1 MRSARRCAQILQ
13 PDKARAVRQG
23 ARHIE
28 SCAACRA
35 HKRPFAELAEHVHLF
50 ARGDRRA
57 VLRGIGRTVLHRRL
71 PERRGA
77 LGDLGRSLFAAQRQ
91 HADFILGDVAAQLAQ
106 RHLHI
111 VGLRVLNDAHLR
123 ARAQRAQRLRMDV
136 RRLQHHHR
144 HVVVVR
150 LRHTDALARLR
161 QRQFAQ
167 LHIAEIA
174 AVIRARTAFKRAHI
188 AVFPAL
194 GEHFHLHVL
203 AQRHVRLRLLT
214 RRAVQQNVVF
224 GLHQQRIVR
233 HDAARLIAQGK
244 QTAGLCVL
252 DPAGHTAHTH
262 PAPLA
267 LLAAKEVEAGCAVL
281 QRQNLVGTVV
291 RRAVQDR
298 PAVRLGARDHADLE
312 LAHVRQAIQRHI
324 AERLLPVHLRGDV
337 RPIVQHTHQRYG
349 RAAFQLAELLR
360 LRVGILQQRKA
371 AHPHAREID
380 LGRAVFAE
388 RAVLAIAPH
397 SLLLR
402 DQVFR
407 GHVARH
413 AADADLGVF
422 LVFGAQVFH
431 LRTGVVQAQNRA
443 VLRRLRPQVQP
454 LGIDLVRLPVV
465 HKQALTNAGRRHAQK
480 HDQRQDQLPRRFH
493 QLSHSF
499 CMSFAE

>member
-1 MRSARRCAQILQ
+1 MRGARRRAQILQ
-13 PDKARAVRQG
+13 PDKARAIRQR
-23 ARHIE
+23 ACHIE
-28 SCAACRA
+28 PRIACRA
-35 HKRPFAELAEHVHLF
+35 HERPLAELAEHVHLL

-57 VLRGIGRTVLHRRL
+57 VLRDIGRTVLHRRL

-77 LGDLGRSLFAAQRQ
+77 LRNLGGGLLAAQCQ

-111 VGLRVLNDAHLR
+111 VGLRVLDDAHLR
-123 ARAQRAQRLRMDV
+123 ARAQRAQRFCIDV

-174 AVIRARTAFKRAHI
+174 AVIRARAAFKRAHI
-188 AVFPAL
+188 TVFPAL

-203 AQRHVRLRLLT
+203 AQRHVRLRLLA

-233 HDAARLIAQGK
+233 HDAARLVAQSK
-244 QTAGLCVL
+244 QTAGLRVL
-252 DPAGHTAHTH
+252 DPAGHAAHAN

-267 LLAAKEVEAGCAVL
+267 LLAAKEVEACRAVL
-281 QRQNLVGTVV
+281 QRQDLVGAAV
-291 RRAVQDR
+291 RRAIQDR

-312 LAHVRQAIQRHI
+312 LAHVRQAVKRHI
-324 AERLLPVHLRGDV
+324 AKRLLPVHLCGDV
-337 RPIVQHTHQRYG
+337 RPIVQHAHQRHG
-349 RAAFQLAELLR
+349 SAALQLAELLR

-380 LGRAVFAE
+380 LGRAVFTE

-407 GHVARH
+407 SHVARH

-431 LRTGVVQAQNRA
+431 LRASVVQAQNRA

-454 LGIDLVRLPVV
+454 LGIDLVRLAVV
-465 HKQALTNAGRRHAQK
+465 HKQALTNAGCRHGQK
-480 HDQRQDQLPRRFH
+480 HDQRQDHRPRLFH